1 MSEDESAFLQG
12 FYQAIEHRE
21 PLEWDHR
28 WRVDLYADEQLAPI
42 DPVAQLRRGIEWS
55 ALESVHLFSGFRGTG
70 KTTELR
76 RLAHELREGGVK
88 VVVSDVRHYL
98 NLAQPLDIG
107 EFLLAIAGAF
117 GDAMADPELLG
128 WDPIKEGYWAR
139 FRNFLTR
146 TRVELGNVDLG
157 PTGIKANLKHDL
169 SFRAKLSE
177 HMAGRVGA
185 LVEDVRA
192 FMRDALLALRKQHGG
207 DTKIVFILDS
217 IEHIAVPADEH
228 RAVTDALEHV
238 FTLHADKLKFEDMHL
253 IYTVPPWL
261 KIRSP
266 GVGGLYQGAH
276 LLPCVKVHE
285 RSGAP
290 FEAGVRVLM
299 EIVERRAPGHAW
311 QRLLSEAQ
319 LRRLIAASGGY
330 IRDLFQLV
338 RACLMQ
344 APGAMP
350 LSDERVEL
358 AIAQLKNEYL
368 PAISHQDARWLA
380 RIARTH
386 ESELAGDD
394 GLPDLSRD
402 FDTHLMLC
410 YRNGV
415 EWYDVHPLVAAE
427 VEAIVARLDDERR

>member
-1 MSEDESAFLQG
+1 MSDEESEFLQG

-21 PLEWDHR
+21 PLEWNHR

-76 RLAHELREGGVK
+76 RLAHELRESGIK
-88 VVVSDVRHYL
+88 VIVSDVRNYL
-98 NLAQPLDIG
+98 NLAESLDIG

-128 WDPIKEGYWAR
+128 WDPLAEGYWVR
-139 FRNFLTR
+139 FRQFLTK
-146 TRVELGNVDLG
+146 TKVDLGTVDLG
-157 PTGIKANLKHDL
+157 PTGIRANLKDDL
-169 SFRAKLSE
+169 SFRSKLRG

-185 LVEDVRA
+185 LVEDVRG
-192 FMRDALLALRKQHGG
+192 FMREVVAALRKKHGSN
-207 DTKIVFILDS
+207 TKIVFILDS
-217 IEHIAVPADEH
+217 IEHIAVPAENH
-228 RAVTDALEHV
+228 RAVTEALERV

-266 GVGGLYQGAH
+266 GVGGLYQGAF
-276 LLPCVKVHE
+276 LLPCIKVHE
-285 RSGAP
+285 RSGEG
-290 FEAGVRVLM
+290 FEPGVDLLQ
-299 EIVERRAPGHAW
+299 EIVHRRAPDGNW

-330 IRDLFQLV
+330 IRDVFQLL

-350 LSDERVEL
+350 LTDQRIEL
-358 AIAQLKNEYL
+358 AIAQVKNDYL

-386 ESELAGDD
+386 ESELASDD
-394 GLPDLSRD
+394 GLPDLSRY

-415 EWYDVHPLVAAE
+415 EWYDVHPLVADE
-427 VEAIVARLDDERR
+427 VRAMVARLDGEG

>member
-1 MSEDESAFLQG
+1 VSDEESEFLQG

-21 PLEWDHR
+21 PLEWNHR
-28 WRVDLYADEQLAPI
+28 WRVDLYADEHLAPI

-76 RLAHELREGGVK
+76 RLAHELRESGIK
-88 VVVSDVRHYL
+88 VIVSDVRNYL
-98 NLAQPLDIG
+98 NLAESLDIG

-117 GDAMADPELLG
+117 GDAMADTELLG
-128 WDPIKEGYWAR
+128 WDPLAEGYWVR
-139 FRNFLTR
+139 FRQFLTK
-146 TRVELGNVDLG
+146 TKVDMGTVDLG
-157 PTGIKANLKHDL
+157 PTGIRANLKDDL
-169 SFRAKLSE
+169 SFRSKLRG

-185 LVEDVRA
+185 LVEDVRGY
-192 FMRDALLALRKQHGG
+192 MREVVSALRKKHGR

-217 IEHIAVPADEH
+217 IEHIAVPAENH
-228 RAVTDALEHV
+228 RAVTEALERV

-266 GVGGLYQGAH
+266 GVGGLYQGAF
-276 LLPCVKVHE
+276 LLPCIKVHE
-285 RSGAP
+285 RSGDG
-290 FEAGVRVLM
+290 FEPGVDLLQ
-299 EIVERRAPGHAW
+299 EIVHRRAPEGNW
-311 QRLLSEAQ
+311 PRLLSEPQ

-330 IRDLFQLV
+330 IRDLFQLL

-350 LSDERVEL
+350 LTDQRIDL
-358 AIAQLKNEYL
+358 AIAQVKNDYL
-368 PAISHQDARWLA
+368 PAISHQDARWLS

-386 ESELAGDD
+386 ESELASDD
-394 GLPDLSRD
+394 GLPDLSRY

-415 EWYDVHPLVAAE
+415 EWYDVHPLVADE
-427 VEAIVARLDDERR
+427 VRAMVARLDGAG